1 MATQKKTTKK
11 RTTSKRK
18 APPKKRPIRREVG
31 GGICLLLA
39 LCVGVSYFQKGAPV
53 VDQISQ
59 LLRGLTGCGYYA
71 ALPALA
77 LACHI
82 LVFHRGRSITLPLS
96 GALALPVCVGA
107 LAHIIG
113 GKTELAGVS
122 AVLKVLWESGLALT
136 SGGVIA
142 GGLAAVLL
150 AGLGKIVSLV
160 LFLVLLAVSLMLAFR
175 LTPAGIADALR
186 SHERVPYEPQ
196 EIPAR
201 QHHTAHQPARTPQ
214 RVEYQPMVGGRSS
227 IDIPLDGEERPKE
240 KKTEKKT
247 GFFTHKSDG
256 LKTPDEL
263 LSQREAAAA
272 AAAAA
277 QSARAAARAEK
288 IAAAEPPRIV
298 EPPKIEP
305 EPVIPSVSRP
315 EPVTEARRPVSAP
328 TPMTPSTPAP
338 AAEQKDKTEQLAKAE
353 VAAAAEDV
361 AREIAEGDAA
371 APVYHYP
378 PIELL
383 DEGGSTSA
391 EAAGAELRNNSRRLA
406 ETLKSFGVDATAGD
420 VVRGPSVTRYEF
432 MLDQGV
438 KLSKITNL
446 QDDIA
451 LALGAS
457 GVRIAPIPDK
467 ISVVG

>member
-150 AGLGKIVSLV
+150 AGLG
-160 LFLVLLAVSLMLAFR
+160 
-175 LTPAGIADALR
+175 
-186 SHERVPYEPQ
+186 
-196 EIPAR
+196 
-201 QHHTAHQPARTPQ
+201 
-214 RVEYQPMVGGRSS
+214 
-227 IDIPLDGEERPKE
+227 
-240 KKTEKKT
+240 
-247 GFFTHKSDG
+247 
-256 LKTPDEL
+256 
-263 LSQREAAAA
+263 
-272 AAAAA
+272 
-277 QSARAAARAEK
+277 
-288 IAAAEPPRIV
+288 
-298 EPPKIEP
+298 
-305 EPVIPSVSRP
+305 
-315 EPVTEARRPVSAP
+315 
-328 TPMTPSTPAP
+328 
-338 AAEQKDKTEQLAKAE
+338 
-353 VAAAAEDV
+353 
-361 AREIAEGDAA
+361 
-371 APVYHYP
+371 
-378 PIELL
+378 
-383 DEGGSTSA
+383 
-391 EAAGAELRNNSRRLA
+391 
-406 ETLKSFGVDATAGD
+406 
-420 VVRGPSVTRYEF
+420 
-432 MLDQGV
+432 
-438 KLSKITNL
+438 
-446 QDDIA
+446 
-451 LALGAS
+451 
-457 GVRIAPIPDK
+457 
-467 ISVVG
+467 